1 MKKFYFSLLFL
12 AFILCCCIGCS
23 KFKGGQS
30 VPSYIQIDT
39 IQLQIP
45 GAVALHGVT
54 PSAKISD
61 AWVYV
66 DDVFIGAFELP
77 AKFPVLH
84 KGDCRITVR
93 PGVLLN
99 GINTTRERYPFYENY
114 EQNFILKEDSVTN
127 LDNVKVDFKPIT
139 TNEGNYFVKMVINE
153 NFEDINTVFDTMS
166 GSDVMII
173 RESTSQLFSDQE
185 LQAQKVYYNN
195 WVGKITLDADHP
207 SCSIIVKDKYDE
219 MPHINYL
226 PDAYQAV
233 FVEFDYRS
241 NNGFMIGT
249 ETYYGTT
256 SEYNDFL
263 GVYANSNWTKMYVNL
278 TNRIINDQ
286 TNGADA
292 FKIYFFAELEDGNS
306 TAEIYIDNIRW
317 IHFIN

>member
-1 MKKFYFSLLFL
+1 MKKFYFPLLFL
-12 AFILCCCIGCS
+12 VSILCCNIGCS

-30 VPSYIQIDT
+30 VPAYIQIDT
-39 IQLQIP
+39 IQLQVP
-45 GAVALHGVT
+45 GSVALHGVT

-77 AKFPVLH
+77 ALFPVLH
-84 KGDCRITVR
+84 EGDCRITVR

-114 EQNFILKEDSVTN
+114 EQNFILKKDSVTKLN
-127 LDNVKVDFKPIT
+127 DVKVNFKPIT
-139 TNEGNYFVKMVINE
+139 TDEGNYYVKMIVNE

-166 GSDVMII
+166 GSDVMIL
-173 RESTSQLFSDQE
+173 RESTSQIFSAQE
-185 LQAQKVYYNN
+185 LQDQKVFYNN
-195 WVGKITLDADHP
+195 WVGKITLDAEHP
-207 SCSIIVKDKYDE
+207 TCKIIVKDKYED

-233 FVEFDYRS
+233 FIEFDYCS
-241 NNGFMIGT
+241 NNSFMVGT
-249 ETYYGTT
+249 ETYYDSS
-256 SEYNDFL
+256 SEDNDFL
-263 GVYANSNWTKMYVNL
+263 GMYSNSKWTKMYVNV

-286 TNGADA
+286 TYNADA
-292 FKIYFFAELEDGNS
+292 FKIYFIAELDQENT

-317 IHFIN
+317 IHFIK